1 MSVKSNYV
9 AIQVADHIR
18 TFVGKRAIIAGGCAR
33 DVHFGIEPKDYDII
47 LPRLAHYDNIR
58 AALDALD
65 VSYREM
71 NFYRYNEGSESDRVA
86 YCFKFTYQGIDF
98 DLLVYLI
105 DEATEAPA
113 HFDFNLNQFILDAE
127 GQAEFVGEFHPDEG
141 LVAIRGD
148 HSPKRE
154 AYVKAKYQQL
164 YATH

>member
-1 MSVKSNYV
+1 MSIKSNFK

-18 TFVGKRAIIAGGCAR
+18 KFVGKRAVIAGGCAR

-58 AALDALD
+58 AALEDLGVD
-65 VSYREM
+65 YREM

-86 YCFKFTYQGIDF
+86 YCFKFSYDGVDF

-105 DEATEAPA
+105 EDSHEAPA
-113 HFDFNLNQFILDAE
+113 HFDFNINQFILDAE
-127 GQAEFVGEFHPDEG
+127 GNAQFVGDFHPDEG
-141 LVAIRGD
+141 LVAVRGD

-154 AYVKAKYQQL
+154 AYVKAKYQKL